1 MKEHITKT
9 EAILRICEQ
18 YGDFHIPKFYRVK
31 AKELYDLDIQA
42 PLVSKTIGKFNDRI
56 NCSLVV
62 IKAQAR
68 RLLEASNNDV
78 GLCVKIIRRV
88 GKNVC

>member
-1 MKEHITKT
+1 MNEQITKT
-9 EAILRICEQ
+9 EAILRIAEE
-18 YGDFHIPKFYRVK
+18 YGDFRPPKFYRIK
-31 AKELYDLDIQA
+31 AKEIYDLDIQA

-62 IKAQAR
+62 IKEHAR

-78 GLCVKIIRRV
+78 GLCVKVIRRV
-88 GKNVC
+88 SKNVC